1 MATGSEA
8 IRLPQLLILLH
19 FISVAT
25 RLPIAGH
32 VLTQL
37 GRQRQ
42 EAQEEDQEGIPHAE
56 ANVVRHAGGDEE
68 RPGRRQ
74 RPDVQG
80 SCLVSRCWV

>member
-19 FISVAT
+19 FISAAT

-32 VLTQL
+32 VLTLL

-68 RPGRRQ
+68 RPGRRTAS
-74 RPDVQG
+74 RRSG
-80 SCLVSRCWV
+80 SCIVSRCWV